1 MAALKIKLNE
11 IRSLISK
18 VLTEEYLNNWD
29 ALYEQAHQEPN
40 KTKIKK
46 ALVQIFKDP
55 HVMGLVGDN
64 YHWSDGSNGVINFS
78 NLNHYI
84 TDIGY
89 KCFADNPELFNDL
102 LKLKQHILY
111 SYATSESN
119 LQNPRV
125 NTKYYYEFKK
135 EHTIPMRIFLGN

>member
-1 MAALKIKLNE
+1 MAAKKIVLNE
-11 IRSLISK
+11 LQSL
-18 VLTEEYLNNWD
+18 VLQVIKEEFEDNWNS
-29 ALYEQAHQEPN
+29 LYKKAQQEPY

-55 HVMGLVGDN
+55 HVLGLVGDN
-64 YHWSDGSNGVINFS
+64 FHWSDGSNGIINFS

-102 LKLKQHILY
+102 LKFKKHILY
-111 SYATSESN
+111 SYATS
-119 LQNPRV
+119 
-125 NTKYYYEFKK
+125 K
-135 EHTIPMRIFLGN
+135 

>member
-1 MAALKIKLNE
+1 MAANKIELNE
-11 IRSLISK
+11 LSSLVWQVIK
-18 VLTEEYLNNWD
+18 EEYENNWD
-29 ALYEQAHQEPN
+29 SLYKKAQEEPY

-64 YHWSDGSNGVINFS
+64 FHWSDGSNGVINFS

-102 LKLKQHILY
+102 SKLKKHILY

-119 LQNPRV
+119 LQNPNV
-125 NTKYYYEFKK
+125 KTAYYNDFKK
-135 EHTIPMRIFLGN
+135 RRYNPNDDFSW

>member
-1 MAALKIKLNE
+1 MAAKKIALNE
-11 IRSLISK
+11 LQSF
-18 VLTEEYLNNWD
+18 VLQVIKEEYDNNWD
-29 ALYEQAHQEPN
+29 SLYRKAQQEPY

-89 KCFADNPELFNDL
+89 KCFADNPKLFDDM
-102 LKLKQHILY
+102 LKLKKHILY

-125 NTKYYYEFKK
+125 NSAYYNDFKK
-135 EHTIPMRIFLGN
+135 RRYNPNDDFSW

>member
-11 IRSLISK
+11 LQSLIRQVIK
-18 VLTEEYLNNWD
+18 EEYENNWD
-29 ALYEQAHQEPN
+29 SLYRKAQQEPY

-78 NLNHYI
+78 SLNHYI

-89 KCFADNPELFNDL
+89 KCFADNPELFNDFE
-102 LKLKQHILY
+102 KLKKHILY

-119 LQNPRV
+119 LQNHNV
-125 NTKYYYEFKK
+125 NTAYYNDFKK
-135 EHTIPMRIFLGN
+135 RTYNPNDDFSW

>member
-1 MAALKIKLNE
+1 MTALKIKLNE

-18 VLTEEYLNNWD
+18 VITEEYLNNWD
-29 ALYEQAHQEPN
+29 ALYRKAQEEPY

-84 TDIGY
+84 TDIGF

-102 LKLKQHILY
+102 SKLKKHILY
-111 SYATSESN
+111 SYCTSESN
-119 LQNPRV
+119 LQNPNV
-125 NTKYYYEFKK
+125 NTAYYNDFKK
-135 EHTIPMRIFLGN
+135 RRYNPNDDFSW